1 MVEKIIELCARNR
14 LVVLLGVGFAL
25 VASLVSIKKMKLD
38 AIPDLSDP
46 QVIVFTDWMG
56 RSPTL
61 VEDQVTYPI
70 VSKLIGTP
78 HVTEVRGFSMFG
90 KSIVY
95 VIFEEGTDIYWARSR
110 VLEYM
115 NGLRGALP
123 EGVSPTLGP
132 DATGIGWTFQYTL
145 TDKSGKHSLDEL
157 RTFQDFTLRYA
168 LGSVP
173 GVAEVASVGGYQKQY
188 QVTVDPNRLRAYGVT
203 LNEVMDAIRQSNN
216 DVGGRIIELSG
227 REYYVRGRGYI
238 HDLGAI
244 EKIAPRANGPGGTP
258 LLVKDVAAV
267 RFGPDIRRGLLE
279 WNGEGEAVGGVV
291 VMRYGENA
299 LDVIGRVK
307 KKIEDLKPSFP
318 DGVELTIAYDRSGL
332 IERSIDTLKHALTE
346 EAIVVSVV
354 IMLFLLHLRSA
365 LLPILSLP
373 ISVALAFIPMAL
385 LDIPSTI
392 MSLGGIAIAIGATVD
407 AQIVMIEA
415 AHKKLEDFDKL
426 GPGADRHRLL
436 IEAAKEVTP
445 AIFFSLLIIAVAFL
459 PVFTLTGQAGR
470 LFKPLAYTKTFVMLI
485 SALLSITFAPAL
497 QDIFIRGK
505 ITPEKKHPVSRF
517 LIRLYEPF
525 VYVALRRPK
534 STVAIGLFALASAV
548 PVAMHLGNE
557 FMPPLNEGDLLYM
570 PITFPNISIEEAKRQ
585 LQYQDRLLRSFPEVK
600 TVFGK
605 VGRVESATDP
615 APITMVETTVQL
627 RPAKEWRKK
636 HHQRWYS
643 GWAPGWLAP
652 VFRPIWPEEQPL
664 SWEELTTEMNSRMQ
678 FPGWTNAWTMP
689 IKTRVDMLT
698 TGVRTPIGIKV
709 FGTDLY
715 EVEKVGVSLEH
726 LMAPIKGTRSVLYE
740 RNLGGLYLD
749 IIPKPDELARY
760 GLHNADVERVI
771 ESAIGGAPIG
781 TTIEGRNRFSIN
793 VRYPQDLRSDLESL
807 RQVLVPIGASSGG
820 ATGGGGMPMGTQG
833 ALETAPAPTM
843 FASADA
849 VGWPRPIFL
858 AQNMA
863 GMAGGASS
871 GSGADMARP
880 RLPSGPPSAS
890 DMPMA
895 PMAPMSASSSMG
907 GLESPPPMPGAPPA
921 PAARSSGRPSFVPLG
936 QIADIKVA
944 GGPHGA
950 RRGGPA
956 GRLRLRRHRSG
967 PARHRRLRERGEG
980 RRRQGHRQR
989 RAEAAPRLL
998 PEMDRAVRAARRD
1011 AGADEGRHPRDAAD
1025 HRAAAVPAVQ
1035 ELRRGLDHP
1044 VVDPVRADRQRLA
1057 DMATRL
1063 SPVDGGVG
1071 RHHRARRAGGA
1082 DRHRDDRL
1090 HRPLLQAAQG
1100 GRPDPQPRRH
1110 RGRPH
1115 GGNRPARAPKAHDG
1129 VDDADRPRAAALGA
1143 ELRRRRHEADRGA
1156 DGRRPA
1162 HVRFPDAGDHPG
1174 HRHLLAPRAAP
1185 LGAID
1190 VAERGAPPAA
1200 PEDRCGH
1207 RGRGRRARR
1216 RPRRRQHLSHVPRP
1230 QPGARRNRRRHR
1242 LPGRRRQLRPA
1253 SAGRAR
1259 GDLAERRA
1267 NAVGVDCYTA
1277 RHGHSVGVAEWSRG
1291 GGSFAHGHRRR
1302 CPGL

>member
-1 MVEKIIELCARNR
+1 MVEKIIEFSARNR
-14 LVVLLGVGFAL
+14 LLVLLGVGFAL

-78 HVTEVRGFSMFG
+78 RVTDVRGFSMFG
-90 KSIVY
+90 MSFVY
-95 VIFEEGTDIYWARSR
+95 VVFEEGTDIYWARSR

-145 TDKSGKHSLDEL
+145 TDRSGKHGLDEL

-216 DVGGRIIELSG
+216 DVGGRIIEFSG

-244 EKIAPRANGPGGTP
+244 EKIALRTSGPGGTP
-258 LLVKDVAAV
+258 LLVKDVATV

-279 WNGEGEAVGGVV
+279 WNGEGEAVGAVV
-291 VMRYGENA
+291 VTRYGENA

-332 IERSIDTLKHALTE
+332 IERSIGTLKHALTE
-346 EAIVVSVV
+346 EAIVVSLV
-354 IMLFLLHLRSA
+354 IMLFLLHFRSS

-373 ISVALAFIPMAL
+373 ISVALAFIPMVL

-415 AHKKLEDFDKL
+415 GHKKLEQA
-426 GPGADRHRLL
+426 GPGADRRRIL

-459 PVFTLTGQAGR
+459 PVFTLSGQAGR

-497 QDIFIRGK
+497 QDLFIRGK
-505 ITPEKKHPVSRF
+505 IRPEKKHPVSRF

-548 PVAMHLGNE
+548 PIALHLGNE
-557 FMPPLNEGDLLYM
+557 FIPPLNEGDLLYM

-585 LQYQDRLLRSFPEVK
+585 LQYQDRILRSFPEVE

-627 RPAKEWRKK
+627 RPAAAWRKR
-636 HHQRWYS
+636 HHDRWYS
-643 GWAPGWLAP
+643 RWAPGWLKPA
-652 VFRPIWPEEQPL
+652 FRPVWPEEQPL
-664 SWEELTTEMNSRMQ
+664 SWEELTAEMNAKMQ

-709 FGTDLY
+709 FGTDLN

-749 IIPKPDELARY
+749 IVPKPDELGRY
-760 GLHNADVERVI
+760 GLRVADVERVI

-781 TTIEGRNRFSIN
+781 TTVEGRNRFSIN

-807 RQVLVPIGASSGG
+807 RQLLVPIGGPIAPAGS
-820 ATGGGGMPMGTQG
+820 GGGMPLGTQG
-833 ALETAPAPTM
+833 ALGTAPAKVM

-858 AQNMA
+858 AQNME
-863 GMAGGASS
+863 GMGGGVS
-871 GSGADMARP
+871 GGSPPDLSRP

-890 DMPMA
+890 DMPM
-895 PMAPMSASSSMG
+895 
-907 GLESPPPMPGAPPA
+907 PPMGPVAMPGNSGMSGPEAAVPMFGAPPGVTA
-921 PAARSSGRPSFVPLG
+921 PTTRQAFVPLG

-944 GGPHGA
+944 GGPPMVRDEAGLLVGYVYVDIDQAQRDIGGYVNEAKGVVGRAIASGELKLPPGYFLKWTGQYEQLAEMLARMKVVIPVTLLIVVLLLYLQFRNFVEVLIILLSIPFALIGSVWLMWLLDYRLSTAVWVGIIALVGLAAQTGIVMIVYIDHAFQRRKAEGRINDLDDIVAAHMEGTVQRVRPKLMTVSTMLIGLVPLLWATTSGA
-950 RRGGPA
+950 DVMKRIAAPMVGGLLTSAFLTLEIIPVIVTYW
-956 GRLRLRRHRSG
+956 RLEQLLWDRLN
-967 PARHRRLRERGEG
+967 ALDATELLRRLRT
-980 RRRQGHRQR
+980 
-989 RAEAAPRLL
+989 
-998 PEMDRAVRAARRD
+998 
-1011 AGADEGRHPRDAAD
+1011 DAAI
-1025 HRAAAVPAVQ
+1025 AAIGAALVAGLGVASIYLTFPG
-1035 ELRRGLDHP
+1035 RGLL
-1044 VVDPVRADRQRLA
+1044 VSELA
-1057 DMATRL
+1057 SGL
-1063 SPVDGGVG
+1063 VFLGGVSSYI
-1071 RHHRARRAGGA
+1071 
-1082 DRHRDDRL
+1082 L
-1090 HRPLLQAAQG
+1090 HRPAARQMVW
-1100 GRPDPQPRRH
+1100 
-1110 RGRPH
+1110 
-1115 GGNRPARAPKAHDG
+1115 PA
-1129 VDDADRPRAAALGA
+1129 VS
-1143 ELRRRRHEADRGA
+1143 
-1156 DGRRPA
+1156 
-1162 HVRFPDAGDHPG
+1162 
-1174 HRHLLAPRAAP
+1174 
-1185 LGAID
+1185 
-1190 VAERGAPPAA
+1190 
-1200 PEDRCGH
+1200 
-1207 RGRGRRARR
+1207 
-1216 RPRRRQHLSHVPRP
+1216 Q
-1230 QPGARRNRRRHR
+1230 Q
-1242 LPGRRRQLRPA
+1242 Q
-1253 SAGRAR
+1253 
-1259 GDLAERRA
+1259 
-1267 NAVGVDCYTA
+1267 
-1277 RHGHSVGVAEWSRG
+1277 
-1291 GGSFAHGHRRR
+1291 
-1302 CPGL
+1302 